1 MDAASGF
8 IDQTQ
13 VAPMAPRPRRLLAR
27 CCGRVVA
34 LMTATIAAATW
45 VAATAPAVGAATECA
60 RVSGRV
66 VVAVVVDDGKTVNT
80 TCVDVEQGDSS
91 AVALRRRAEKLGVP
105 APRYDASGLMCAI
118 DGYPATGCGEPD
130 GSGAYLYWSYWW
142 GGDGGW
148 RYASSGPAS
157 HKVTDGSVEGWRF
170 IRGRGTGTENAPRAD
185 ATFRWAVPATTPGA
199 THAPTSSPPPAP
211 APAPVPGRPA
221 TPQRPGAPAPTV
233 TASPVPAPD
242 TPALPSTVPADV
254 PATSSPD
261 TVTITTG
268 ADTGDVPVEVE
279 GATAQRPKA
288 ARPVEKGGFGWQS
301 VLIGLGA
308 VAVVSLLTVASRRK
322 RAAP

>member
-1 MDAASGF
+1 
-8 IDQTQ
+8 
-13 VAPMAPRPRRLLAR
+13 MAPRPRRHLAR
-27 CCGRVVA
+27 SCRQVVA
-34 LMTATIAAATW
+34 LMTATIAAAAW
-45 VAATAPAVGAATECA
+45 VVAAAPAAGAATECA
-60 RVSGRV
+60 RVPGRV
-66 VVAVVVDDGKTVNT
+66 VVALVVDDGKTVNT
-80 TCVDVEQGDSS
+80 TCVDVEPGDSG

-105 APRYDASGLMCAI
+105 VPRYDASGLMCAI

-157 HKVTDGSVEGWRF
+157 RKVTDGSVEGWRF

-199 THAPTSSPPPAP
+199 THPPTTSPPPTPAP
-211 APAPVPGRPA
+211 APAPAPGRPA
-221 TPQRPGAPAPTV
+221 TPQRPGTTITPSSTAASGGPATPDPSLQPAAPPETAPT
-233 TASPVPAPD
+233 A
-242 TPALPSTVPADV
+242 
-254 PATSSPD
+254 SPD
-261 TVTITTG
+261 TVTTTTD
-268 ADTGDVPVEVE
+268 ADTSDVPVEVE
-279 GATAQRPKA
+279 GATAQRTKA

-301 VLIGLGA
+301 VLLGLGA